1 MNKIHVRQVTLKT
14 INATVPKKI
23 NTREMLTEKTSRSS
37 KIPPPPPPAPPNVS
51 LSWRSPRFWVTF
63 IDF

>member
-14 INATVPKKI
+14 INAKVPKKI
-23 NTREMLTEKTSRSS
+23 NTREMLTKKNFMQLEN
-37 KIPPPPPPAPPNVS
+37 PPPPPHPNFS
-51 LSWRSPRFWVTF
+51 LSWRSPRFWVIF

>member
-23 NTREMLTEKTSRSS
+23 NTREMLTKKNFMQLEN
-37 KIPPPPPPAPPNVS
+37 PPPPQLFLKLEES
-51 LSWRSPRFWVTF
+51 KILSNFY
-63 IDF
+63 

>member
-23 NTREMLTEKTSRSS
+23 NTREMLTKKNFMQLEN
-37 KIPPPPPPAPPNVS
+37 PPPPPNFS
-51 LSWRSPRFWVTF
+51 LSWRSPRFWVIF

>member
-1 MNKIHVRQVTLKT
+1 MNKIHVRQVTLKTT

-37 KIPPPPPPAPPNVS
+37 KIPPA
-51 LSWRSPRFWVTF
+51 
-63 IDF
+63 

>member
-23 NTREMLTEKTSRSS
+23 NTREMLTKKSFMQL
-37 KIPPPPPPAPPNVS
+37 KNPPPPNFS
-51 LSWRSPRFWVTF
+51 LSWRSPRFWVIF

>member
-37 KIPPPPPPAPPNVS
+37 KIPPPPPR
-51 LSWRSPRFWVTF
+51 LMFL
-63 IDF
+63 

>member
-23 NTREMLTEKTSRSS
+23 NTREMLTKKSFMQL
-37 KIPPPPPPAPPNVS
+37 KNPPPPQLFLKLEES
-51 LSWRSPRFWVTF
+51 KILSNFY
-63 IDF
+63 